1 MFRTILMIL
10 IFIAIL
16 SITISLTKTETE
28 TMCPPSQI
36 VYRYIPRTLE
46 EEMEDPGYISDI
58 FRAMFAQPSPWINNV
73 DNDMDRKKEQVNK
86 YFISQL

>member
-16 SITISLTKTETE
+16 SITISMTKTET
-28 TMCPPSQI
+28 TCPPNQI

-58 FRAMFAQPSPWINNV
+58 FKAMFAQPSPWINNI